1 MLEIYHYKKIFINL
15 YHISLICIYD
25 KFIWTNGLELFQ
37 YIEQITQER
46 NFSWFIT
53 ILFIYFKFR
62 MSRPI
67 HKRNWT
73 CQSNKAL
80 LKVMYYSC
88 INKTWVIST
97 ATFIWRNCALLYVTF
112 CSWHAYVTVSKLVI
126 LFKWEYVCVITCIR
140 IYL

>member
-1 MLEIYHYKKIFINL
+1 
-15 YHISLICIYD
+15 
-25 KFIWTNGLELFQ
+25 
-37 YIEQITQER
+37 
-46 NFSWFIT
+46 
-53 ILFIYFKFR
+53 

-88 INKTWVIST
+88 INKTWVISK

-112 CSWHAYVTVSKLVI
+112 CSWHVYVAVSKLVI
-126 LFKWEYVCVITCIR
+126 LFRWDYVCVCDY
-140 IYL
+140 IYSLYIHRHKSIDIIGWNSVLIIFIFYILYLHNNNIWFFAISNCSTNWIKIIQIP